1 MVVLC
6 WLDTGSILVLYW
18 FYCGSVVVLCWLD
31 TGSILVLGLFFVVV
45 GLCWVYAAVCSS
57 V

>member
-18 FYCGSVVVLCWLD
+18 FYCGSVVVLCWFD